1 MTSTAEKHDASGHQD
16 QGNMEATD
24 MTSKAEEHDASG
36 HHDQGNME
44 GPDGD
49 TVVISGVSTVMP
61 GCHNIMEFSEK
72 LYGKVNMAKC
82 GKPRWDRTYPELP
95 EHHGFIPKLD
105 HFDAQFF
112 MVYQR
117 LCQVMDAMTRK
128 LLEHSYQAVFDAGI
142 CPTELSGKRIGVFI
156 SAGFGETEKSCY
168 FSELYLGIVGSN
180 RSMTANRISY
190 YLNLKGPSIHVDGD
204 AAGTAVVLDKAFQ
217 SIATGECEAA
227 IVGGSK
233 LLLHMQSS
241 IHYNK
246 LIPLCQDGNVKS
258 FDKNADGHAL
268 SESVSCIFLQ
278 KYKDAKRVYASI
290 KHVKARYSE
299 TIEGQPLTF
308 GPYHDP
314 AILTKFLNEFY
325 EEANVKPSDVE
336 YVEGYG
342 SAIPDADKSELE
354 AIDAVFCKDRT
365 DVLPVG
371 SVMSNAGY
379 TDATSCLTA
388 IMKLILAYNTGT
400 LAANINC
407 SSPRVDVEGL
417 QAGRLRIVTEDMK
430 FNRSM
435 AAINNFSNTGINA
448 HVLLQGH
455 FKEKD
460 PSKYHSNIPYL
471 VVVSGRHESAVRRI
485 LNDIKSRRIDPEEIA
500 LLNNIHKSR
509 IPKHLARGFGIYAT
523 SKQQKTITVHQEV
536 DYYDEKKK
544 PLWFVYSG
552 MGSQCHKALESKGVD
567 LINVITCTDNSIFD
581 NILNSFIG
589 IAAIQIGLTDILKAI
604 GLVPDNI
611 IGHSVG
617 ELGCAYADA
626 CVTAEEM
633 ILMAYSRGLVSRN
646 TPFIRGSMAA
656 VGLGF
661 KQISNLLPPEIEVAC
676 HNSAESCT
684 ISGPAAIMKSFVED
698 LKAQGI
704 FAKEVAC
711 SNIAYHSRYIA
722 EAGPELLACLR
733 KVIKSP
739 KARSERW
746 LSTSVPEDRWS
757 EPFAKFSSAEYH
769 TNNLLS
775 PVLFEEILK
784 LVPPNAVLVEI
795 APHGLLQAILKRC
808 LPESCKSVPLT
819 RREHKDNI
827 IFMLE
832 AIGKLYMEG
841 FDLDIS
847 ALYPKIDFPVS
858 TETRPIS
865 HLVEWA
871 NEKFTV
877 CQYVSVDKKNN
888 SVYRPV
894 ISIYDE
900 EYEYLAGN
908 VIDGRRVFLFSGALI
923 FVWETLAMTIGKQK
937 DHLSVEFRDVT
948 FHNEPILFEDQS
960 LHLSVLLQRGGGRF
974 EVTYEH
980 GIIADGYIEAIIT
993 FNEISDI
1000 LKDSVDVD
1008 SMELNNDDIYRLL
1021 FEKGYQYRDD
1031 FRSIH
1036 KANMS
1041 LNMASLKWKN
1051 NWVTFLDG
1059 IIQMNVLRRE
1069 HEGISQPLYAKRICI
1084 DAMYHAVQVHA
1095 YNNNTDV
1102 HLDAVYSRVYNSTRC
1117 GGLLIEHLTF
1127 KDKPSL
1133 VRQAVALKELKFIP
1147 FIQESNNDVL
1157 ETLYIYLQII
1167 SENLNKDTLN
1177 VIWISDSEETNVL
1190 EEIQYLLTSHPVLKL
1205 NIITIKKNKIN
1216 KIKNDNLKPDF
1227 ILLNDIY
1234 SERLI
1239 LEALYH
1245 SLPPNTF
1252 IINIGAEV
1260 ETMYPTALYRKICV
1274 HGTGKERVELSKWK
1288 PPKAMVTTAA
1298 ISVNNNADLEH
1309 LRAMKAEM
1317 SNENKLMILAP
1328 YPPPYGLIDLV
1339 QEWRKE
1345 TGSNNLFVVMI
1356 NKNSDNIDDIDFPSC
1371 DLVFNVLD
1379 GGLWRGAYYIPVKEK
1394 QALCEK
1400 ATLRI
1405 ASFGQLSTLSWIQAP
1420 DIVKEGIKVTV
1431 KYAGL
1436 NVYDARRAT
1445 AEISIKDSKDRGFG
1459 MDFSGVTENGAR
1471 VMGLVKGNAVSK
1483 EVLAKPDLLWPVPEH
1498 WSLEDAA
1505 TVPLPYCL
1513 AFHCLAIK
1521 SRLVRGMNVLI
1532 HGGAG
1537 ALGQAAISICLSNEI
1552 NVFTTVSNVHKK
1564 MILRKLFPNLP
1575 ADHIGNS
1582 RDTSFQDMVIKETMG
1597 ERCHIIICSVPGE
1610 LKQATLN
1617 CCAMSG
1623 ITIDTCQI
1631 HMQENFSYGMFNM
1644 TKSRSYTIIDFASI
1658 FANNDKEEMK
1668 LLQLLVS
1675 EGIARGYVRPLSR
1688 VTYPPEEVPRALRLL
1703 AASRH
1708 LGRVLLRLEDSVPVV
1723 QSRINCS
1730 SDGYNMIFCDNDY
1743 FGLQI
1748 ADRLVTN
1755 GAKKLFIHCTQYS
1768 NYLELKK
1775 ILWKKLGVQVH
1786 IFSEKLYKKEH
1797 TVKLLKDCIRKAP
1810 IEGIFI
1816 VKTKLGNTESV
1827 IEARNLITD
1836 LDSAS
1841 RELCPLLRYFTV
1853 VHENELGND
1862 FCLNRAQRGLHSLSF
1877 RIHHLQ
1883 KFNENRS
1890 IEDMDTIDGIKWPCA
1905 VDAIE
1910 KAMTSDKV
1918 KVVTYPQPVTRQN
1931 LTAGI
1936 SEITGIPVTDST
1948 SEDLTLEDIGVDKG
1962 KAQLLSNMLQEK
1974 FNILVSK
1981 DNVVHMTI
1989 SELKTLQKDK
1999 INVKEEVKGLAAY
2012 INFVDPDELQAD
2024 STVQMHTLVTSQ
2036 LRPIDFDNELT
2047 YLCIVPGIEGLH
2059 HRFFKLCER
2068 LKLPA
2073 LVLQPGFDVTDHSVQ
2088 EMAQRLADVMLKKLK
2103 LKRDFYLLGYEF
2115 GILVAME
2122 LAQILEKR
2130 GYTGTIYC
2138 VGGTPEDIC
2147 STLGTQFGNT
2157 DPAQLQN
2164 DLIHHAYTLITKTTS
2179 DVLNAKL
2186 QDTEDWEVKVEVFMD
2201 MINGQCSFSKQYLR
2215 CYINAIYNRILLAR
2229 DYVWDQRLLKSK
2241 VVVLKAKLP
2250 VSSTDSSTTLPY
2262 TVHELHTTLP
2272 HALDDLKCSAI
2283 VNKYLDP
2290 NILEEFDKGNHC
2302 ETVLVHESEEFV
2314 FNYIDDD

>member
-1 MTSTAEKHDASGHQD
+1 
-16 QGNMEATD
+16 MEATD
-24 MTSKAEEHDASG
+24 MTSKPRNMTP
-36 HHDQGNME
+36 QG
-44 GPDGD
+44 
-49 TVVISGVSTVMP
+49 
-61 GCHNIMEFSEK
+61 IMIREIWK
-72 LYGKVNMAKC
+72 LQQINDCEPYI
-82 GKPRWDRTYPELP
+82 L
-95 EHHGFIPKLD
+95 
-105 HFDAQFF
+105 
-112 MVYQR
+112 
-117 LCQVMDAMTRK
+117 
-128 LLEHSYQAVFDAGI
+128 
-142 CPTELSGKRIGVFI
+142 
-156 SAGFGETEKSCY
+156 
-168 FSELYLGIVGSN
+168 
-180 RSMTANRISY
+180 
-190 YLNLKGPSIHVDGD
+190 LNLKGPSIHVDGD

-217 SIATGECEAA
+217 SIGECEAA
-227 IVGGSK
+227 IVGSK

-290 KHVKARYSE
+290 KH
-299 TIEGQPLTF
+299 
-308 GPYHDP
+308 
-314 AILTKFLNEFY
+314 
-325 EEANVKPSDVE
+325 PSDVE

-552 MGSQCHKALESKGVD
+552 MGSQWTSMGSQLMKIPIFADAILRCHKALESKGVD

-900 EYEYLAGN
+900 EYEYLAEMLSM
-908 VIDGRRVFLFSGALI
+908 VKGRR
-923 FVWETLAMTIGKQK
+923 
-937 DHLSVEFRDVT
+937 
-948 FHNEPILFEDQS
+948 
-960 LHLSVLLQRGGGRF
+960 RF

-1059 IIQMNVLRRE
+1059 IIQMNVLRR
-1069 HEGISQPLYAKRICI
+1069 
-1084 DAMYHAVQVHA
+1084 
-1095 YNNNTDV
+1095 T
-1102 HLDAVYSRVYNSTRC
+1102 
-1117 GGLLIEHLTF
+1117 
-1127 KDKPSL
+1127 
-1133 VRQAVALKELKFIP
+1133 
-1147 FIQESNNDVL
+1147 

-1379 GGLWRGAYYIPVKEK
+1379 GGLWGGAYYIPVKEK

-1405 ASFGQLSTLSWIQAP
+1405 ANFGQLSTLSWIQAP

-1513 AFHCLAIK
+1513 AFHCLATK

-1564 MILRKLFPNLP
+1564 MFLRKLFPNLP

-1597 ERCHIIICSVPGE
+1597 EGCHIIICSVPAE

-1658 FANNDKEEMK
+1658 FTNNDKEEMK
-1668 LLQLLVS
+1668 LLVS

-1688 VTYPPEEVPRALRLL
+1688 VSYPPEEVPRALRLL

-1708 LGRVLLRLEDSVPVV
+1708 LGRVLLCLEDSVPVV

-1730 SDGYNMIFCDNDY
+1730 SDGYYMVFCDNDY

-1768 NYLELKK
+1768 YYLELKK
-1775 ILWKKLGVQVH
+1775 LLWKKLGVQVH
-1786 IFSEKLYKKEH
+1786 IFSEKLYRKEH

-1816 VKTKLGNTESV
+1816 VKTNLGNTGSV
-1827 IEARNLITD
+1827 LEARNLITD

-1890 IEDMDTIDGIKWPCA
+1890 IEDVDTIDGIKWPCA
-1905 VDAIE
+1905 MDAVE

-1918 KVVTYPQPVTRQN
+1918 KVVAYSQPVTRQN
-1931 LTAGI
+1931 LTAEI
-1936 SEITGIPVTDST
+1936 SEITGVPVTDST

-1974 FNILVSK
+1974 FNILVSE
-1981 DNVVHMTI
+1981 DNVVQMTI
-1989 SELKTLQKDK
+1989 SELKTLQRDK
-1999 INVKEEVKGLAAY
+1999 INVKKEVKGLAAY
-2012 INFVDPDELQAD
+2012 VNFVDPDELQAD

-2047 YLCIVPGIEGLH
+2047 YLCIVPGIESLH

-2122 LAQILEKR
+2122 LAQTLEKR

-2147 STLGTQFGNT
+2147 SSLGTQFGNI

-2179 DVLNAKL
+2179 EVLNAKL
-2186 QDTEDWEVKVEVFMD
+2186 QDTVDWEVKVEVFMD

-2241 VVVLKAKLP
+2241 VVVLKSKLP
-2250 VSSTDSSTTLPY
+2250 VSSTDSSTTSPY
-2262 TVHELHTTLP
+2262 AVHELHTTLP
-2272 HALDDLKCSAI
+2272 HALDDLRCSAI
-2283 VNKYLDP
+2283 VNKYLDL
-2290 NILEEFDKGNHC
+2290 NILEEFNKRNHC